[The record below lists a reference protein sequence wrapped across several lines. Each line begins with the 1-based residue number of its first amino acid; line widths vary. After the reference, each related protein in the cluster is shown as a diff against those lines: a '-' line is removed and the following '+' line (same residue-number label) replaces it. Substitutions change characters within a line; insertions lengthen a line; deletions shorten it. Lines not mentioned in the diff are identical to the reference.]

1 VSDESANPADRTETA
16 TTVDTADAADTTETE
31 ADGGETL
38 GGASSASTV
47 ASLQARWESARDRE
61 LTVIGLTIV
70 GVSLFPYL
78 FARAPV
84 VSDLLQGYQE
94 LASLMLVWGIFAI
107 GFNILLGRTGLLS
120 FGHAALWGTGAYAAG
135 WASANITTFPLLLVA
150 IGVVT
155 AVFLSMVLG
164 WLSLRRGGIYFAIL
178 TLAFAQM
185 IYYMASAPLAFITG
199 GDNGLTGVE
208 IGSLLGV
215 FDLGTELPSVA
226 GTLLGTWRY
235 AFIGVFLVLSVA
247 AIYRI
252 LNSPYGIV
260 FQAIRENE
268 QRAEFV
274 GFNVWRYKLAA
285 FVLSGTFAG
294 LAGALFTIHGQY
306 VPLSSLYWQT
316 SGEVV
321 IMTVLGGVGSLL
333 GPLFGAGIYLWVEY
347 IVSGGYPFD
356 WIAPYWLLVLGL
368 VFVTVVVLFPEGI
381 WGLVG
386 DLRDRV
392 ATRLEER

>member
-1 VSDESANPADRTETA
+1 VSDESTNPT
-16 TTVDTADAADTTETE
+16 DAPETE
-31 ADGGETL
+31 ADGGKTL
-38 GGASSASTV
+38 GGSASENTV
-47 ASLQARWESARDRE
+47 ARLRTRWEGARDRE
-61 LTVIGLTIV
+61 VTVIGLTIV
-70 GVSLFPYL
+70 GVAVFPYL

-107 GFNILLGRTGLLS
+107 GFDILLGRTGLLS

-135 WASANITTFPLLLVA
+135 WASANITEFPLLVVL
-150 IGVVT
+150 IGVSVT
-155 AVFLSMVLG
+155 VVLSVVLG
-164 WLSLRRGGIYFAIL
+164 FLSLRRGGIYFAIL

-185 IYYMASAPLAFITG
+185 IYYMASAPLSFITG
-199 GDNGLTGVE
+199 GDNGFTGVE
-208 IGSLLGV
+208 IGSFLGV
-215 FDLGTELPSVA
+215 FDLGTELPSIA
-226 GTLLGTWRY
+226 GTLIGTWRY
-235 AFIGVFLVLSVA
+235 AFIGAFLVFSVA
-247 AIYRI
+247 AIHRV

-260 FQAIRENE
+260 FRAIRENE
-268 QRAEFV
+268 QRAQFV
-274 GFNVWRYKLAA
+274 GFDVWQYKLAA

-347 IVSGGYPFD
+347 IVSGGYPFE

-368 VFVTVVVLFPEGI
+368 VFVSVVVLFPEGV

-386 DLRDRV
+386 DLRRRV
-392 ATRLEER
+392 ATRLEEQ